1 MADFSLNFF
10 SRKIVKMNLQNH
22 ILSHHNPEVIE
33 EEKSLALKN
42 KAESIECSALK
53 SNFLQQFLPPSFIAS
68 QSLSESRRKPSNKQ
82 KNYSQEEEVFLVKNK
97 DTGSIYDI
105 RNIKTL
111 EELNGDLQ
119 GLSKCQQ
126 KAWKNY
132 WKEMQKLKEE
142 LWDSAEDGN
151 LKALQSILFRKTS
164 TFPLDVNARCLDNW
178 SALHLACNEG
188 HFEVIKLL
196 IEHGSDI
203 EAKTSMERRPL
214 HFVAMKGYY
223 EILMLLIENNCFINA
238 QDMDF
243 CTPLHHA
250 SERGH
255 ETIVKELLEAG
266 ADWKLKNHQQMT
278 AVDLSFNIQTREIFL
293 EFLRKKNLDYDSDNF
308 GRTAFGYSIRSNS
321 RVDYVN
327 RLLLVGRDQEILANT
342 K

>member
-1 MADFSLNFF
+1 MADFPLKFLS
-10 SRKIVKMNLQNH
+10 SKIVKMNLQDH
-22 ILSHHNPEVIE
+22 THPHHRE
-33 EEKSLALKN
+33 EEKSFGIEN
-42 KAESIECSALK
+42 DRVESIKCSALK
-53 SNFLQQFLPPSFIAS
+53 SNFLKQFLPPTFIIS
-68 QSLSESRRKPSNKQ
+68 QSPKKTTINQ
-82 KNYSQEEEVFLVKNK
+82 QNYPPEEEAFLIKNK
-97 DTGSIYDI
+97 DTGSVYDI
-105 RNIKTL
+105 RNIKTV
-111 EELNGDLQ
+111 EELNCQLE
-119 GLSKCQQ
+119 GLNKCKQ

-132 WKEMQKLKEE
+132 WKEMQKIKEE

-151 LKALQSILFRKTS
+151 LKALKSILLRKTS

-188 HFEVIKLL
+188 HYEVAKLL

-214 HFVAMKGYY
+214 HFVAMKGFH
-223 EILMLLIENNCFINA
+223 EILMLLIEKNCFLNA

-250 SERGH
+250 AERGH

-266 ADWKLKNHQQMT
+266 ANWKLKNHQQMT

-293 EFLRKKNLDYDSDNF
+293 EFLRKQNLSYDSDNF
-308 GRTAFGYSIRSNS
+308 GRTAFGYCIRSNS
-321 RVDYVN
+321 RVDYVK
-327 RLLLVGRDQEILANT
+327 RLLLVGKDQEICDLN